1 MKQDSFK
8 GRDFISHLCKGRS
21 TEKDHPYQIIIA
33 SEYVY
38 APMSREELKGL
49 ADFINKFLE
58 KNV

>member
-21 TEKDHPYQIIIA
+21 TEKDHPYQMIIA

-38 APMSREELKGL
+38 PNMSQEELKGL
-49 ADFINKFLE
+49 ADFIYDFLE
-58 KNV
+58 ENK